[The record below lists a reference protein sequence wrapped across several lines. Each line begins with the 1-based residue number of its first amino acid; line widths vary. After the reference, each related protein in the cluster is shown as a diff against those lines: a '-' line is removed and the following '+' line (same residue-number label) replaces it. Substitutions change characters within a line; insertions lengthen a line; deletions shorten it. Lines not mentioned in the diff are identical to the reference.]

1 MCWELKNLIE
11 DIDYIAQ
18 WSLEQKNIPP
28 DEFYGGS
35 LSNWTAAQ
43 NAKSREDR
51 EVDPLQYARQI
62 GAI

>member
-1 MCWELKNLIE
+1 MVWELKNFNE

-18 WSLEQKNIPP
+18 QSLVKNNIPP
-28 DEFYGGS
+28 DEFYNSS
-35 LSNWTAAQ
+35 LSNWVAAQ